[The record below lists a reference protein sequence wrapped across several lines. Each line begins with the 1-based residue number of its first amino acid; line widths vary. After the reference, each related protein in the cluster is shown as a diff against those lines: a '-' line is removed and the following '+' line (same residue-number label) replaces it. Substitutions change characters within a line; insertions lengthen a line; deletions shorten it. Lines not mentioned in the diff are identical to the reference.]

1 MRPSPDDSAVSDRD
15 SFRCSIRSFLQSAE
29 SSLPTN
35 YPIPHLVTEFGFQ
48 KRRLYDVLS
57 VLAAVGCCQK
67 VSSDSVVWLGLWNV
81 PRTLQSIQIEC
92 GADSPIATL
101 DQVVE
106 SQSSVSISKL
116 TVGFVLCF
124 LAMRQQTLDIK
135 HISRYLSRRTGRH
148 KSTLCKLYQIAHI
161 LEAAGIIA
169 KGTVPGQLAITPK
182 FFCLVDLRIP
192 DGPNP
197 FAIGAILNQKEA
209 EKEGIVQRRR
219 NEFQAEFQRLTH
231 GPTSR

>member
-1 MRPSPDDSAVSDRD
+1 MRPSPDGNSVASDRER
-15 SFRCSIRSFLQSAE
+15 FRCSIRLFLQSAE
-29 SSLPTN
+29 SLPPAS
-35 YPIPHLVTEFGFQ
+35 YPIPRLLADFGFQ

-57 VLAAVGCCQK
+57 VLAAVGCCQRD
-67 VSSDSVVWLGLWNV
+67 SSDSVVWLGLSNV
-81 PRTLQSIQIEC
+81 PRTLQAVQIES

-106 SQSSVSISKL
+106 SQTSVSISKL

-161 LEAAGIIA
+161 LGAAGIVV
-169 KGTVPGQLAITPK
+169 KETVPGQLSITPK
-182 FFCLVDLRIP
+182 FFCLTELRNP
-192 DGPNP
+192 EGPNP
-197 FAIGAILNQKEA
+197 FAIGAILNRREA
-209 EKEGIVQRRR
+209 GEEAIVQRRR
-219 NEFQAEFQRLTH
+219 NEFQAEFERLAL
-231 GPTSR
+231 GP

>member
-1 MRPSPDDSAVSDRD
+1 MRPSPDGDSVGSDRD
-15 SFRCSIRSFLQSAE
+15 SFRCSIRLFLQSAE
-29 SSLPTN
+29 SSPPAC
-35 YPIPHLVTEFGFQ
+35 YPIPRLLSEFGFQ

-67 VSSDSVVWLGLWNV
+67 VSADSVVWLGLSNV
-81 PRTLQSIQIEC
+81 PRTFQAIQIES

-106 SQSSVSISKL
+106 PQTSVSISKL

-135 HISRYLSRRTGRH
+135 HISRYLSRRTARH

-161 LEAAGIIA
+161 LEAAGIVA
-169 KGTVPGQLAITPK
+169 KGTAPGQLAITPK
-182 FFCLVDLRIP
+182 FFCLAELRNP

-197 FAIGAILNQKEA
+197 FAIGAILNRRETGEEA
-209 EKEGIVQRRR
+209 IVQRRR
-219 NEFQAEFQRLTH
+219 NEFQAEFQRLAL
-231 GPTSR
+231 GP